1 MLQAA
6 NLPIETGVAG
16 HAPAAGKRQG
26 VTTDRSIWHS
36 EGRREWNLQCACHLR
51 PPSFKSRLGI
61 CALMA
66 VLNSEY
72 PSTLFESQEDMIRRV
87 RERVVANLANP
98 EVHCAVMCCASNS
111 TLIISHFAAFC

>member
-6 NLPIETGVAG
+6 NLPICYRSCRPCSSSWKKTRCDHGQIYLAFVG
-16 HAPAAGKRQG
+16 LQG
-26 VTTDRSIWHS
+26 NGTCS
-36 EGRREWNLQCACHLR
+36 ACHLR

-98 EVHCAVMCCASNS
+98 EVHCALVLCK
-111 TLIISHFAAFC
+111 